1 MLKKSMLVTALLAC
15 AAAQAEVVHPGY
27 AALLLQSNSLTI
39 KAASGSAEFEP
50 VMTGLALGYE
60 FGEYF
65 ALEGRALKNS
75 NSDAIGPVKLKI
87 SSEFHLQA
95 RVHYPVLEQVRVYA
109 TLSHVRSNY
118 SMQAS
123 PNGSGGTTT
132 GFTASGA
139 GYGVGAEYLLTPQW
153 KLALEQQWLPEDD
166 FNDRLTNLNIKTEAK
181 ALTFKTSY
189 AF

>member
-1 MLKKSMLVTALLAC
+1 MLKKSALLTIALTC
-15 AAAQAEVVHPGY
+15 AAAQAEVAHPGY
-27 AALLLQSNSLTI
+27 AALLLQSNSLQL
-39 KAASGSAEFEP
+39 KANSGSAEFEP
-50 VMTGLALGYE
+50 VLTGLAVGYE
-60 FGEYF
+60 FGDYF
-65 ALEGRALKNS
+65 ALEGRALQNS
-75 NSDAIGPVKLKI
+75 NSDKIGPVSLEV

-118 SMQAS
+118 RMHAA

-132 GFTASGA
+132 GFTSSGA

-166 FNDRLTNLNIKTEAK
+166 FSDRLTNSDIRTEAK
-181 ALTFKTSY
+181 AITFKTSY